1 MQRSLRDQFNPL
13 EETMTERTAA
23 PNYGI
28 MYNWDGAPHGYSEYP
43 QSLAQFLDKV
53 YAPLADTQVGALC
66 WCVGVHEVPWPSEQ
80 LDVVGASTERHYD
93 SVQTMRHTEN
103 IRAFFERGDDLY
115 GALVQRGRE
124 LGMAVL
130 PSLRMNDN
138 HFWDLRPGNL
148 GGLQRSELT
157 PLRQQQPEWLLGEE
171 QAPGWASTSWN
182 MAIPQVRTYVL
193 QRVVEACR
201 LADWDGVELDW
212 QRHAFHLPAD
222 DAYRLRYVLT
232 DLMRAVRAQTDQIAQ
247 ERGRPFH
254 VAVRV
259 ATTFEA
265 CRRIGYDV
273 ETWVRDGLCDV
284 VISGGN
290 SGTDPGAEVER
301 FVELCQPH
309 GVCFY
314 AGFDSDGR
322 QQARRLLPHGA
333 WRVDW
338 FRGLAQDQLARG
350 ADGVY
355 VFNWHGHAQTH
366 RPLLTTM
373 GSAATLAGLDK
384 VYTALHRSIGPKT
397 GNRVDAERDDRL
409 YGEVP
414 VTLYPTLTDSGPS
427 FHVRVGDEVET
438 EGELAAA
445 ELQIEMAHWSSADR
459 IEVMLDGVALAAPV
473 VRDAA
478 AEDAADPG
486 DVSENAWLCWRLTAA
501 QVGRGVHQVRL
512 RVLER
517 DGRLRVP
524 LRVEQVEIY
533 LQYRR

>member
-1 MQRSLRDQFNPL
+1 
-13 EETMTERTAA
+13 
-23 PNYGI
+23 
-28 MYNWDGAPHGYSEYP
+28 
-43 QSLAQFLDKV
+43 
-53 YAPLADTQVGALC
+53 
-66 WCVGVHEVPWPSEQ
+66 
-80 LDVVGASTERHYD
+80 
-93 SVQTMRHTEN
+93 
-103 IRAFFERGDDLY
+103 
-115 GALVQRGRE
+115 
-124 LGMAVL
+124 
-130 PSLRMNDN
+130 
-138 HFWDLRPGNL
+138 
-148 GGLQRSELT
+148 
-157 PLRQQQPEWLLGEE
+157 
-171 QAPGWASTSWN
+171 
-182 MAIPQVRTYVL
+182 
-193 QRVVEACR
+193 
-201 LADWDGVELDW
+201 
-212 QRHAFHLPAD
+212 
-222 DAYRLRYVLT
+222 
-232 DLMRAVRAQTDQIAQ
+232 MRAVRAQTDQIAQ

-254 VAVRV
+254 LVVRV

-301 FVELCQPH
+301 FVELCRPH
-309 GVCFY
+309 GVRFY

-322 QQARRLLPHGA
+322 QQARRLRPHGA

-355 VFNWHGHAQTH
+355 AFNWHGHAQTH

-397 GNRVDAERDDRL
+397 GNRVDSERDDRL

-414 VTLYPTLTDSGPS
+414 VTLYPTLTDSGPI
-427 FHVRVGDEVET
+427 FHVRVADEVET
-438 EGELAAA
+438 EGALTSA
-445 ELQIEMAHWSSADR
+445 ELQIEMAHWSPADR
-459 IEVMLDGVALAAPV
+459 IEVVLDGVALAAPV

-501 QVGRGVHQVRL
+501 QVKRGIHQVRL
-512 RVLER
+512 RLLER
-517 DGRLRVP
+517 DERLRVP
-524 LRVEQVEIY
+524 LRVEHVEVY

>member
-1 MQRSLRDQFNPL
+1 MQRSLLDQLNAL
-13 EETMTERTAA
+13 EETMAERTAA

-66 WCVGVHEVPWPSEQ
+66 WCVGVHEVPWPSQQ
-80 LDVVGASTERHYD
+80 LDMVGASTERRYD

-103 IRAFFERGDDLY
+103 IRAFFERGEDLY

-138 HFWDLRPGNL
+138 HFWDLRPGDL
-148 GGLQRSELT
+148 GSLQRSDLT
-157 PLRQQQPEWLLGEE
+157 PLRQQHPEWLLGEE

-182 MAIPQVRTYVL
+182 MAIPEVRAYIL

-222 DAYRLRYVLT
+222 DAYRLRYALT
-232 DLMRAVRAQTDQIAQ
+232 DLMQAIRKQTDQIAE

-290 SGTDPGAEVER
+290 SGTDPGAEIEQ
-301 FVELCQPH
+301 FVELCRPH
-309 GVCFY
+309 GVHFY

-322 QQARRLLPHGA
+322 QQARRLRPHGA

-373 GSAATLAGLDK
+373 GSAETLSRPRQSVHRPAPQHWPQDRESSGCRARRPPIRRGAGNAVSHADGQWAGLPHSSRRRGRDRGS
-384 VYTALHRSIGPKT
+384 VGCRRVANRNGPLVARRS
-397 GNRVDAERDDRL
+397 DRS
-409 YGEVP
+409 
-414 VTLYPTLTDSGPS
+414 D
-427 FHVRVGDEVET
+427 
-438 EGELAAA
+438 
-445 ELQIEMAHWSSADR
+445 
-459 IEVMLDGVALAAPV
+459 
-473 VRDAA
+473 
-478 AEDAADPG
+478 
-486 DVSENAWLCWRLTAA
+486 
-501 QVGRGVHQVRL
+501 VGRGRVGSAGGAQCRGRRCVRSK
-512 RVLER
+512 
-517 DGRLRVP
+517 
-524 LRVEQVEIY
+524 
-533 LQYRR
+533 